1 MAKSKDEMARRQTNA
16 LTGDEA
22 EKLFETV
29 DETGH
34 SNEEVARRERS
45 RRKEKGTGV
54 DVDPLS
60 SEDPS
65 GSNVGKVI
73 AKTAVGFVLVFLVI
87 VVVAQVLFGVVRRSN
102 TADLAH
108 DVTVATVASA
118 LRGGV
123 SWGNGFTQFPEDFS
137 VQEADENTGTVEV
150 TVIDTTSKDA
160 LECFS
165 GSQVQASAFS
175 VNCLLNPNI
184 NTVIYHVNVHMDENG
199 KFKTAQLFGF
209 LKPTGDVTS
218 FITFVWSKT
227 QSSAGVNFNCNITG
241 VDSTLQEELRDQVTT
256 SFTPVAIL
264 NDITGSTTESGS
276 STSDDATSGSG
287 SGSGSGTGSK

>member
-1 MAKSKDEMARRQTNA
+1 MAKPKNEMARRQTNA
-16 LTGDEA
+16 LTADEA

-34 SNEEVARRERS
+34 SNEEVARRERR

-54 DVDPLS
+54 DIDPLS
-60 SEDPS
+60 AEDPS

-73 AKTAVGFVLVFLVI
+73 AKTAVGFVMVFLVI
-87 VVVAQVLFGVVRRSN
+87 VVAAQVLFGVVRRSN

-123 SWGNGFTQFPEDFS
+123 EWGNGFTQFPEDFS

-150 TVIDTTSKDA
+150 TVIDTTSEDT
-160 LECFS
+160 LECFA

-199 KFKTAQLFGF
+199 KFKTSQLFGF

-227 QSSAGVNFNCNITG
+227 QSSNGVNFNCSITG
-241 VDSTLQEELRDQVTT
+241 VDETLEEELRDQVTT

-264 NDITGSTTESGS
+264 NDLTGGS
-276 STSDDATSGSG
+276 STESEAPASSSDSSSSGSG
-287 SGSGSGTGSK
+287 SGAK

>member
-1 MAKSKDEMARRQTNA
+1 MAKKDKSANVPTP
-16 LTGDEA
+16 DEVEA
-22 EKLFETV
+22 IFADV

-34 SNEEVARRERS
+34 TNASKA
-45 RRKEKGTGV
+45 RKEHGRRRARKAAV
-54 DVDPLS
+54 EVDPLS
-60 SEDPS
+60 GDDPS
-65 GSNVGKVI
+65 GSSVGKVMTR
-73 AKTAVGFVLVFLVI
+73 TAV
-87 VVVAQVLFGVVRRSN
+87 VVVAIMLVLVVLSQVACGLVRRAGTSQ
-102 TADLAH
+102 LAEH
-108 DVTVATVASA
+108 VDSASVSLA
-118 LRGGV
+118 LKNGV
-123 SWGNGFTQFPEDFS
+123 EWGDGFTQFPEDFS

-150 TVIDTTSKDA
+150 TVIDTTSEDA
-160 LECFS
+160 LECFA

-227 QSSAGVNFNCNITG
+227 QSSTGVNFNCSITG
-241 VDSTLQEELRDQVTT
+241 VDETLEEELRDQVTT

-264 NDITGSTTESGS
+264 NDLTGGS
-276 STSDDATSGSG
+276 STESDTSTSSDSANSGSG
-287 SGSGSGTGSK
+287 SGAK